1 MTLFSPRRPEI
12 LSKTFGLLMAALAL
26 LPSVGICGQQ
36 TDAPSYYETR
46 QQGWFW
52 YQDPAEQRDPV
63 EELPHEAPAPW
74 SLDAYS
80 PDELWTLHPDEF
92 RVLLDTVFKGAL
104 QQPTEEKVLEYKR
117 LETIARLRAARFASV
132 ASLVSL
138 KHPEVSTLRDAPS
151 VNPGMRARRQ
161 VEGAEIDATLSAAR
175 EDFALLY
182 FTSPGCPFCVE
193 QDGVL
198 RYFTA
203 KHGWEIKRIDVDRE
217 PRAAEFFRVSTT
229 PTLLLVQR
237 GADATLPVGVGV
249 VGLSALERNLFR
261 GVRLLSGTVTEEDLW
276 LFDYQRG
283 GGFDPAAVLGTGVR
297 GFPSGAPSRPA
308 DLPIR

>member
-1 MTLFSPRRPEI
+1 MRIRSSDWGRL
-12 LSKTFGLLMAALAL
+12 TFGLLVLGSGLALAARDGRCQE
-26 LPSVGICGQQ
+26 PAGE
-36 TDAPSYYETR
+36 PSYYGSR

-52 YQDPAEQRDPV
+52 YQDPAEPRDPTEDPRPDASV
-63 EELPHEAPAPW
+63 SP
-74 SLDAYS
+74 SLDTYA
-80 PDELWTLHPDEF
+80 PEELWTLHPDEF
-92 RVLLDTVFKGAL
+92 RALLDAVFKGAL
-104 QQPTEEKVLEYKR
+104 QQPTEENVLAYKR

-161 VEGAEIDATLSAAR
+161 VEGAEIDGTLSGAQ

-193 QDGVL
+193 QDGIL

-203 KHGWEIKRIDVDRE
+203 KHGWEIKRIDVARE
-217 PRAAEFFRVSTT
+217 PQAAEVFRVSTT
-229 PTLLLVQR
+229 PTVVLIQR
-237 GADATLPVGVGV
+237 GSDAALPVGVGV
-249 VGLSALERNLFR
+249 VGLSTLERNVFR
-261 GVRLLSGTVTEEDLW
+261 GVRLLTGTVTEEDLW

-283 GGFDPAAVLGTGVR
+283 GGFDPAAVSSSVPPR
-297 GFPSGAPSRPA
+297 IRSGAPSRPA
-308 DLPIR
+308 D